1 MLQQTKIHD
10 TVEKLKTQRDELI
23 VQINLAKAETRDEWE
38 KMEKRWHE
46 IDQKIKTVG
55 KEAREASEDVVSAL
69 GLLADEVAEAY
80 KRIKSQL

>member
-1 MLQQTKIHD
+1 MLQQNKIQD

-69 GLLADEVAEAY
+69 GLLADEVADAY